1 MADLNRKR
9 KRRKNKTG
17 DKKGN
22 PQQRRL
28 EKDPLQSFNDGDV
41 NLDGLEGAED
51 GDDGFEEDMPD
62 FSPGDHGERSAK
74 KQKRDD
80 PLTEK
85 KLFTNTRDGTGKS
98 TAGRNAW
105 KEKHRKGKFSG
116 KKRKSER
123 KQKDPL
129 GI

>member
-9 KRRKNKTG
+9 KRNKNKRG
-17 DKKGN
+17 GN
-22 PQQRRL
+22 NGSQQHRRS
-28 EKDPLQSFNDGDV
+28 EKDPLQSFNGGDV
-41 NLDGLEGAED
+41 NLDGLD
-51 GDDGFEEDMPD
+51 GDDGEFEEDMPD
-62 FSPGDHGERSAK
+62 FSQGDQGERPAK
-74 KQKRDD
+74 KQKQDGS
-80 PLTEK
+80 LSEK
-85 KLFTNTRDGTGKS
+85 KIFTNTRDGTGKS

-123 KQKDPL
+123 GQKDPL